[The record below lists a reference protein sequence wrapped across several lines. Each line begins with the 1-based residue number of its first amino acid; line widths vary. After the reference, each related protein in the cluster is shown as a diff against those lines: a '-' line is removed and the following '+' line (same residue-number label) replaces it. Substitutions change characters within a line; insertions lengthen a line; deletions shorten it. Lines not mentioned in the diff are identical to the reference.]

1 MSWLGRGLEGL
12 RCTGEPVYELDG
24 HNGYDGP
31 HVRRVTI
38 TCEVADPPS
47 LAPGP
52 RCSHARFTR
61 SGRTDRPT
69 AIRDR
74 RLELAPTFLLI
85 QRRRLHCKDCDS
97 VLSERMPG
105 VELGRE
111 MTRRLYDD
119 IFHAAVNRP
128 YQDAANLHGVSA
140 DLVEE
145 IFREHARD
153 LIGDFAPQ
161 LSEMVAIDET
171 ELAGQMRFVCNCLVT
186 RTLVDIL
193 PDKKPITV
201 EHFLRQANR
210 NGHVRVVVQ
219 DMNDHYRKAAR
230 KALGHEILI
239 VVDRYHVVDA
249 LNRAMNA
256 SRVAVTAGKKGKLVT
271 AEKATL
277 RKIAPLLL
285 KNRREMTRAEWAE
298 LKEILKSKEDLR
310 NAWLLKEALKGL
322 YGLGSAERAAA
333 RLARL
338 EARFPKRWPAVM
350 RPVGK
355 AARMVTKFR
364 VEILNWYQVQQDN
377 SFTEAMNNRY
387 QLIDAGRA
395 GVQFETVRAKALLRY
410 SGLLDQ
416 WYLDRV

>member
-12 RCTGEPVYELDG
+12 RATGEPVYELDG

-31 HVRRVTI
+31 HVRKVTI
-38 TCEVADPPS
+38 ECEVADLPS
-47 LAPGP
+47 LTPGTH
-52 RCSHARFTR
+52 CAHARFTR
-61 SGRTDRPT
+61 SGWTDKPT

-74 RLELAPTFLLI
+74 RLELAPTSLLI
-85 QRRRLHCKDCDS
+85 RRRRLHCKDCDS
-97 VLSERMPG
+97 VLSEHMPG

-128 YQDAANLHGVSA
+128 YQDVANLHCVSA
-140 DLVEE
+140 DLVES

-153 LIGDFAPQ
+153 LLGDYQPQ

-171 ELAGQMRFVCNCLVT
+171 ELAGQMRFVCNDLIT
-186 RTLVDIL
+186 RTLVEIL
-193 PDKKPITV
+193 PDKKPSAV

-219 DMNDHYRKAAR
+219 DMNDHYRKAVR
-230 KALGHEILI
+230 NALGHKVMI
-239 VVDRYHVVDA
+239 VIDRYHVVDA
-249 LNRAMNA
+249 LNRAMNKA
-256 SRVAVTAGKKGKLVT
+256 RVAATPKKAGPDTDVER
-271 AEKATL
+271 ANM

-285 KNRREMTRAEWAE
+285 RNRRNLTREEWAE
-298 LKEILKSKEDLR
+298 LKGIFRSKPELLR
-310 NAWLLKEALKGL
+310 AWMLKEGLRGL
-322 YGLGSAERAAA
+322 YGSKDAERATAQLE
-333 RLARL
+333 RLDR
-338 EARFPKRWPAVM
+338 RYDGRWTGVM
-350 RPVGK
+350 RPMGDVLNTVK
-355 AARMVTKFR
+355 EFR
-364 VEILNWYQVQQDN
+364 VEILNWHQVQQDN

-410 SGLLDQ
+410 GGLLDQ